1 MYLLPGCALGLL
13 FALGASASATL
24 DPHHRDLLRDLI
36 EVNSGTG
43 NTKGIDHLH
52 QLLIPELRALGFT
65 HRTLEVGGGHRVLV
79 FDFPRS
85 RPQLLIV
92 GHLDTVFA
100 PQSAFQRF
108 ADEGSTLRGPGIID
122 MKGGIVLAVQALAA
136 LDMRQLRRVRVVLND
151 DEEIGSVHSAA
162 TLRELAQDIP
172 YGLVF
177 EPAPQSGAV
186 ITTQS
191 GVYWVELTARGRAAH
206 AGFEHDKGVNAC
218 AELSA
223 ELAEISTLTDYE
235 RRLTINVGVIEGGT
249 KPNVVCEHATARV
262 DIRYVKPED
271 LQTTLNRIDAI
282 LAQDHLPNSQTA
294 RAATT
299 RRQHIASV
307 ASLTTESTQELWQLA
322 LQTAASLDRALVAQ
336 HAGYASD
343 ANHLGQIGMQ
353 LLVGMGPAGQGMHT
367 DDERMSVMAYNQ
379 RLQLTIE
386 LLKRLLSP

>member
-1 MYLLPGCALGLL
+1 MYPQPAYALGLL
-13 FALGASASATL
+13 FAFASSASETL
-24 DPHHRDLLRDLI
+24 NPHHRDLLRDLV

-43 NTKGIDHLH
+43 NTEGIDHLH

-65 HRTLEVGGGHRVLV
+65 HRSLNVGGGHRVLV

-100 PQSAFQRF
+100 PQSAFQHF
-108 ADEGSTLRGPGIID
+108 ADGGSTLSGPGVID
-122 MKGGIVLAVQALAA
+122 MKGGIVLAIQALAA
-136 LDMRQLRRVRVVLND
+136 LDTQQLQRVRLVLND
-151 DEEIGSVHSAA
+151 DEEIGSVHSAV

-177 EPAPQSGAV
+177 EPAPQAGAV

-191 GVYWVELTARGRAAH
+191 GVYWTELTAQGQAAH
-206 AGFEHDKGVNAC
+206 AGFAHDRGVNAC

-223 ELAEISTLTDYE
+223 ELAQISTLTDYE
-235 RRLTINVGVIEGGT
+235 RRVTVNVGVIEGGT

-262 DIRYVKPED
+262 DIRYVNPHD
-271 LQTTLNRIDAI
+271 LQTTLDRIDAI
-282 LAQDHLPNSQTA
+282 LAQDHLPNPRTA
-294 RAATT
+294 QAASTK
-299 RRQHIASV
+299 RQHLASV
-307 ASLTTESTQELWQLA
+307 ASLPAESTQALWQLV
-322 LQTAASLDRALVAQ
+322 QETAASMERVLVAD

-343 ANHLGQIGMQ
+343 ANHLGQTGMQ

-367 DDERMSVMAYNQ
+367 DHERMAVMAYDQ
-379 RLQLTIE
+379 RLQLTIQ